1 MAPKKPTVK
10 TKLQQKADKSNK
22 ILTGPKGSKPQSTT
36 NTRLMKQGDKTTMS
50 GPARNRPGS
59 GAKASPTPPASKTSP
74 KPYQVS
80 DPWAGPKR
88 ASIGNVKGPASSPK
102 RPAQMVNSNSAAMR
116 QIQAKAAASRAR
128 AQGQPGI
135 KGPINPPNS
144 ARAGQ
149 NLIGQGARNLRMAAA
164 GTMSA
169 AQRTMLQAQ
178 GAARKAAAQT
188 RRGAKAAMSNMS
200 NTLATRGSVRAGR
213 PVGGPGR
220 GAVGGAIEQVAS
232 SALGPL
238 ARKAGTK
245 LGNALKPVG
254 RAIDDRLPGINSKD
268 ELKRKTAASKAAN
281 AKGPKAGPSPKA
293 TVTAFSKKTFDQ
305 AFKAARTAK
314 ASTFTWRGNK
324 YNTKLRGEK

>member
-10 TKLQQKADKSNK
+10 TKLQQKAGQSNK

-36 NTRLMKQGDKTTMS
+36 NNRLLKQGDKTTMS

-59 GAKASPTPPASKTSP
+59 GAKASPTPPSAKASP

-88 ASIGNVKGPASSPK
+88 TSIGNVKGPASSPK
-102 RPAQMVNSNSAAMR
+102 RPAQMVNSNSAAMK

-169 AQRTMLQAQ
+169 AQRTMLKAQ
-178 GAARKAAAQT
+178 GAAAKAAAQVK
-188 RRGAKAAMSNMS
+188 RSAKTAMQRQM
-200 NTLATRGSVRAGR
+200 NTLATRGSVRPGR
-213 PVGGPGR
+213 AVGGPGR
-220 GAVGGAIEQVAS
+220 GAVGGAIEQAAS
-232 SALGPL
+232 AALGPL
-238 ARKAGTK
+238 ARKAGTA
-245 LGNALKPVG
+245 LGKSIKGAMTPKPT
-254 RAIDDRLPGINSKD
+254 K
-268 ELKRKTAASKAAN
+268 KAADSFSGQNQKGKAAPSKAPKMSKAKSFDN
-281 AKGPKAGPSPKA
+281 AFASARNSGM
-293 TVTAFSKKTFDQ
+293 KTFVWEG
-305 AFKAARTAK
+305 K
-314 ASTFTWRGNK
+314 S
-324 YNTKLRGEK
+324 YNTKKRGEK